1 MKNNIKKLAF
11 LALSCALVFSF
22 GFSATAC
29 GGNEASENSS
39 VISTDSTAGGGNSV
53 TGGSDSVTGGSDSV
67 TGGSDS
73 VTGGS
78 EIPPETEENSV
89 INGGFETGDL
99 TGWTYSEGKGNGQI
113 LGAEAVISDG
123 VWWAEQLPYN
133 QEGNYHFD
141 GWAAKGGEGEEDSYS
156 RARRLRGYQFP
167 DGRAD
172 RLRKGV

>member
-1 MKNNIKKLAF
+1 MRLRKIPP
-11 LALSCALVFSF
+11 SF
-22 GFSATAC
+22 PQ
-29 GGNEASENSS
+29 
-39 VISTDSTAGGGNSV
+39 IRRQAGAIPSRAVRTPV
-53 TGGSDSVTGGSDSV
+53 TGGS
-67 TGGSDS
+67 
-73 VTGGS
+73 
-78 EIPPETEENSV
+78 IPSRAARIPSRAARKFRPETEENSV

-156 RARRLRGYQFP
+156 LRSSVFVLG
-167 DGRAD
+167 GC
-172 RLRKGV
+172 GVISFGWAGGPPA